1 MGLYKRGGVWWM
13 RLTVGGRAVRRTT
26 GTKDRRLA
34 EKIEGK
40 VKTEIVEGRWFDV
53 LEERTRTV
61 GEMIDR
67 YIETHIGDRP
77 HRSRYEAQG
86 RALKRYLGILTLAEV
101 TPKVLVEYKA
111 RRRKEGTTYTREGK
125 TGEVTAHR
133 DVGPGTINRELT
145 LLSAAFNMAV
155 KEWEWC
161 RENPVARVSK
171 EKEPP
176 GRDRYLTAEE
186 DKELFKAC
194 PDWLREIISFAVNT
208 GMRQGEILSLRWP
221 SVDLFRRVLVAEKSK
236 NGEKRTVPL
245 NEAVLTLFKEKARVR
260 SLKTDLVFH
269 SEAHTPIDL
278 GNLRRAFGKAIKKAK
293 VGDFH
298 FHDLRH
304 TFATRLVQA
313 GVDMYKVQRLLG
325 HKTPTMTQRY
335 AHHSTESLRDGV
347 EVLDRVRLL
356 LDTAQNPAQT
366 VPVKI
371 SVSS

>member
-13 RLTVGGRAVRRTT
+13 RLTVGGRKEIRRST
-26 GTKDRRLA
+26 GTGDRRLA

-40 VKTEIVEGRWFDV
+40 VRTEIAEGRWFDV
-53 LEERTRTV
+53 QEERTRTV

-86 RALKRYLGILTLAEV
+86 RALKRYLGILTLAVV

-176 GRDRYLTAEE
+176 GRDRWLSAEE
-186 DKELFKAC
+186 EGRVLQAASPWF
-194 PDWLREIISFAVNT
+194 REIIAFAVNT
-208 GMRQGEILSLRWP
+208 GMRQGEILSLRWS
-221 SVDLFRRVLVAEKSK
+221 SVDLFRRTVTVERSK
-236 NGEKRTVPL
+236 NGEKRTVPI
-245 NEAVLTLFKEKARVR
+245 NETVLTNLKEKSRVR

-269 SEAHTPIDL
+269 SEAHTAIDL

-293 VGDFH
+293 VEDFH

-356 LDTAQNPAQT
+356 SATAQNPAQS
-366 VPVKI
+366 VPEKI
-371 SVSS
+371 SV